1 MRAKRML
8 GLNEIQIEVRPF
20 DESIKEV
27 VGLIR
32 DISKGKKVKKIERIT
47 FDNIETLRKIVT
59 PERVKLMHYIRINHP
74 ESIYELAQI
83 TGRKWRAVANDIDI
97 LSNVGLVKLEKQE
110 KPKEAIKPVVEF
122 EKINIGVSI

>member
-32 DISKGKKVKKIERIT
+32 DISKAKKVKKIERIT

>member
-1 MRAKRML
+1 MRAKRVL

>member
-1 MRAKRML
+1 MRAKRVL

-32 DISKGKKVKKIERIT
+32 DISKGKKVKKIERIA
-47 FDNIETLRKIVT
+47 FNNIETLRKIVT
-59 PERVKLMHYIRINHP
+59 PERVKLMHYIRISHP

-110 KPKEAIKPVVEF
+110 KPKEIIKPIVEF
-122 EKINIGVSI
+122 EKINIRVSI